1 MQSGEPLDTSNPENL
16 MPRPTLYKGYVLHLN
31 FISRRWYA
39 IPRDAFDMG
48 DKITADTAIE
58 LRQSIDDIGGHQV
71 ARDPWEL
78 PRFSRKEVVQ
88 SIAA

>member
-1 MQSGEPLDTSNPENL
+1 
-16 MPRPTLYKGYVLHLN
+16 MPRPSLYKGYVLHLN

-39 IPRDAFDMG
+39 IPHGALDLG
-48 DKITADTAIE
+48 DKITAATMPE

-78 PRFSRKEVVQ
+78 PRFSRREVVQ

>member
-1 MQSGEPLDTSNPENL
+1 
-16 MPRPTLYKGYVLHLN
+16 MPRPQLYKGYVLHLN

-39 IPRDAFDMG
+39 IPRDALDMG
-48 DKITADTAIE
+48 DKITAATLPE
-58 LRQSIDDIGGHQV
+58 LQQFIDDIGGHQI

-78 PRFSRKEVVQ
+78 PRFNRKEVVQ